1 MAAKRALVVDDS
13 RSARAFLSRLLDKH
27 GLEVDTADSAE
38 AAIAQLERQR
48 PDVIFMDHLMP
59 GMDGFQAVQTI
70 KSNPLTAGIPI
81 LMYTSQEGELY
92 LGQARALGATGVL
105 PKQIKPGDVAL
116 ILQQLDLIDEQH
128 SELEPAADGFPQPLL
143 RPAGDEVMARIEVLT
158 AATLAA
164 AHATATA
171 PAAAPAATNAAGT
184 QAPMTPQA
192 LPALG
197 TVPPTDIRAILNEA
211 LEQHSERLRSEFRQ
225 IVSDLPPPVIEQG
238 SGWRG
243 TFYAVVMTVV
253 ALVLAA
259 LWLQGEVER
268 RTLRVQVAQL
278 ATDKLLAG
286 SDASPSA
293 PDEQQAPGVPRGPL
307 MLPVPY
313 GEVLLSGARVA
324 RVQAVLAQLAA
335 AGFQGAV
342 DLQAFPGS
350 FCLSGDASQGFVPA
364 VATAA
369 AGSCN
374 LMGNPVL
381 DAAGGPQAESAAFTT
396 ALEEFRRA
404 HGDNIE
410 VRVVGGTIE
419 QALRPY
425 PEGDPS
431 MVTAGDWNAAAAVNN
446 RLEVRWR
453 ARP

>member
-59 GMDGFQAVQTI
+59 GMDGFQAVQSI
-70 KSNPLTAGIPI
+70 KANPLTAGIPI

-92 LGQARALGATGVL
+92 LGQARALGASGVL
-105 PKQIKPGDVAL
+105 PKQIKPGDVAV
-116 ILQQLDLIDEQH
+116 ILQQLGLIDEQRYKLDT
-128 SELEPAADGFPQPLL
+128 EVEGFPQPLA
-143 RPAGDEVMARIEVLT
+143 RPASDNVMARIEELT

-164 AHATATA
+164 AQASAPEPLPSPKAT
-171 PAAAPAATNAAGT
+171 PKR
-184 QAPMTPQA
+184 
-192 LPALG
+192 
-197 TVPPTDIRAILNEA
+197 PPPPEEQSDLRVLLNEA
-211 LEQHSERLRSEFRQ
+211 LEQHGERLRS
-225 IVSDLPPPVIEQG
+225 DLRHILADWSPPAHEQS

-243 TFYAVVMTVV
+243 TVYAILMTIAAIVM
-253 ALVLAA
+253 AG

-268 RTLRVQVAQL
+268 RTLRVQVAQY
-278 ATDKLLAG
+278 AADKLFAG
-286 SDASPSA
+286 ADASPAA
-293 PDEQQAPGVPRGPL
+293 PDEQQAPGLPRGPL

-335 AGFQGAV
+335 AGFQGEV

-350 FCLSGDASQGFVPA
+350 FCLSGDLTQGFTPA
-364 VATAA
+364 PATAPA
-369 AGSCN
+369 ANCN

-381 DAAGGPQAESAAFTT
+381 ETAGGPQSESAAFTT

-404 HGDNIE
+404 HGDSIE
-410 VRVVGGTIE
+410 VRVIAGTVE
-419 QALRPY
+419 QVLRPY
-425 PEGDPS
+425 PEGNPS
-431 MVTAGDWNAAAAVNN
+431 VVTAGDWNAAAAVNN

>member
-116 ILQQLDLIDEQH
+116 ILQQLDLIDEQPY
-128 SELEPAADGFPQPLL
+128 ELEPAADGFPQPLL
-143 RPAGDEVMARIEVLT
+143 RPAGDEVMARIEALT
-158 AATLAA
+158 AATLAQ

-171 PAAAPAATNAAGT
+171 PVAPAVPAPAPSSPAPVSPAAAKL
-184 QAPMTPQA
+184 
-192 LPALG
+192 LPA
-197 TVPPTDIRAILNEA
+197 DIRALLTEA
-211 LEQHSERLRSEFRQ
+211 LDQQSERLRSEFRQ

-238 SGWRG
+238 GGWRG
-243 TFYAVVMTVV
+243 TVYAVIMTVAAVVM
-253 ALVLAA
+253 AA

-286 SDASPSA
+286 SDASPAA

-350 FCLSGDASQGFVPA
+350 FCLSGDASQGFAPA
-364 VATAA
+364 AATAA
-369 AGSCN
+369 AASCN

-404 HGDNIE
+404 HGDSIE
-410 VRVVGGTIE
+410 VRVVAGTIE

-425 PEGDPS
+425 PDGDPS

-453 ARP
+453 SRP

>member
-116 ILQQLDLIDEQH
+116 ILQQLDLIDEQRY
-128 SELEPAADGFPQPLL
+128 ELEPAADGFPQPLI
-143 RPAGDEVMARIEVLT
+143 RPAGDEVMARIEALT
-158 AATLAA
+158 AATLAQ
-164 AHATATA
+164 AHATATSPIA
-171 PAAAPAATNAAGT
+171 PAAPAPSSPVSATV
-184 QAPMTPQA
+184 
-192 LPALG
+192 LPA
-197 TVPPTDIRAILNEA
+197 DIRTQLNEA
-211 LEQHSERLRSEFRQ
+211 LDQQSERLRSEFRQ
-225 IVSDLPPPVIEQG
+225 IVSDLPPPVIEQS

-243 TFYAVVMTVV
+243 TVYAVVMTVAAV
-253 ALVLAA
+253 VLAA

-278 ATDKLLAG
+278 AADKLLAG
-286 SDASPSA
+286 SEASPAA

-324 RVQAVLAQLAA
+324 RVQAVLAQLVA
-335 AGFQGAV
+335 AGFQGVV
-342 DLQAFPGS
+342 DLQAVPGS

-364 VATAA
+364 AATAA
-369 AGSCN
+369 AASCN
-374 LMGNPVL
+374 MMGNPVL

-396 ALEEFRRA
+396 ALEEFRQA
-404 HGDNIE
+404 HGDSIE
-410 VRVVGGTIE
+410 VRVIAGSVE

-425 PEGDPS
+425 PDGDPS
-431 MVTAGDWNAAAAVNN
+431 KLTAGDWNAAAAVNN